1 MCFFFQRCV
10 SRRGEKETHVNA
22 AVGKTSRKGVSSVL
36 LWETGTGPRG
46 VIAVAVVLDARV
58 RVGAG
63 YEGEGSLP
71 ETGGFCVDSGC
82 DVGWGRE
89 GMFGVSSKGCAVG
102 KMGVCVWG
110 RAGWLVS
117 VRGEEGEEG
126 GRWGWWGGDGVGA
139 GDAVE
144 LATEDGG
151 GGGGGFFG
159 LWHDGE
165 RRRGRGSFAFVAVA
179 HTR

>member
-1 MCFFFQRCV
+1 M
-10 SRRGEKETHVNA
+10 
-22 AVGKTSRKGVSSVL
+22 GKPSRKGVSSVL
-36 LWETGTGPRG
+36 LWETRTGPRG
-46 VIAVAVVLDARV
+46 IIAIAVAVLDTRV

-63 YEGEGSLP
+63 CESEGSLP
-71 ETGGFCVDSGC
+71 KTGSLCVDGGC

-89 GMFGVSSKGCAVG
+89 GMLGVSSKCGAVG
-102 KMGVCVWG
+102 EMGVCVWG
-110 RAGWLVS
+110 RTRGLVS

-126 GRWGWWGGDGVGA
+126 GGWGRWGRDGGGVGA

-151 GGGGGFFG
+151 GGGGGGFFG

-165 RRRGRGSFAFVAVA
+165 GRRGRGSFAFVAVA
-179 HTR
+179 HSR